1 MRANSENGPPPALA
15 TRQAFRYRQ
24 LAGEIERKIIEGTY
38 QAGEKL
44 PSIRRLHHQTNLSI
58 STVYQAYVE
67 LEATGFVEAR
77 SKSGYYVR
85 PVSLNKL
92 ETPAPRKKTSAPQRV
107 NLAPVINSVI
117 AAISN
122 PRFVPLGNT
131 AMDPA
136 LLPVKAFT
144 RILKSL
150 NRDEMRTL
158 LSYSPSEGF
167 PELRRQLALRTLGVL
182 EDIQPE
188 DIIITNGCMEALALS
203 LLAITRPGDT
213 IAIEAP
219 TNFSFLQLLR
229 ELGLLVLEV
238 ATDPQEGVDLEE
250 LEKSLRTN
258 TIRACLFMP
267 NFQNPLGA
275 LMPED
280 KKQALVKLVTGQGIP
295 IIEDDVSSQL
305 SFGEQHPAPLKAYDR
320 QDLVLTCSSFS
331 KTLAPGLR
339 LGWVIPGKRFGE
351 KIQRLKAGITIS
363 TSTLDQYL
371 VSRFLAGGAYERH
384 LRVLRSALKK
394 QLFRTALE
402 IQQHFPAQ
410 SRLAVPRGGSLLWV
424 ELPPGVDG
432 LAVYQAAFDRHIAI
446 IPGAVCSNS
455 KQFDNFIQISCA
467 APFSRRI
474 KEAIGIL
481 GSIAAGFLT
490 SDSRNGKDCTG
501 LGQWVKPT
509 GTGEPIGI
517 VE

>member
-1 MRANSENGPPPALA
+1 MRGNRENGQPSSIAD

-24 LAGEIERKIIEGTY
+24 LAGEIEKKILEGTY

-44 PSIRRLHHQTNLSI
+44 PSIRRLHQQTNLSI

-67 LEATGFVEAR
+67 LENTGFVEAR
-77 SKSGYYVR
+77 PKSGYYVR
-85 PVSLNKL
+85 PVSFKKL
-92 ETPAPRKKTSAPQRV
+92 EAPALRKKTSAPQRV

-122 PRFVPLGNT
+122 PRFVPFGNT

-150 NRDEMRTL
+150 SHNEMRTL

-182 EDIQPE
+182 EDIEPE

-203 LLAITRPGDT
+203 LLAVTRPGDT
-213 IAIEAP
+213 VAIEAP

-229 ELGLLVLEV
+229 ELGLLVWEI

-280 KKQALVKLVTGQGIP
+280 KKRALVKLVTSHGIP
-295 IIEDDVSSQL
+295 IIEDDISSQL
-305 SFGEQHPAPLKAYDR
+305 YFGEQHPAPLKAYDR
-320 QDLVLTCSSFS
+320 EDLILTCSSFS

-339 LGWVIPGKRFGE
+339 LGWVIPGRRLSSR
-351 KIQRLKAGITIS
+351 IQRLKAGITIS
-363 TSTLDQYL
+363 TSTLGQYV
-371 VSRFLAGGAYERH
+371 VSRFLASGAYERH
-384 LRVLRSALKK
+384 LRALRSALKK
-394 QLFRTALE
+394 QLFRTAIE
-402 IQQHFPAQ
+402 IQHHFPAQ
-410 SRLAVPRGGSLLWV
+410 TRLAVPRGGSLLWV
-424 ELPPGVDG
+424 ELPPGIDG
-432 LAVYQAAFDRHIAI
+432 LAVYQAAFERNIAI
-446 IPGAVCSNS
+446 IPGTVCSNS
-455 KQFDNFIQISCA
+455 KQFDNFIQVGCS

-474 KEAIGIL
+474 KEAIGVL

-490 SDSRNGKDCTG
+490 PDPLKNRPNS
-501 LGQWVKPT
+501 
-509 GTGEPIGI
+509 
-517 VE
+517 